1 MQRRSFLKRAAAGVA
16 AGAVAAPAIAQ
27 SQPSVQWRLAA
38 SWPTSLDTLF
48 GGPELMARRVA
59 EITDG
64 KFQIRV
70 FAAGEIGP
78 ALQVLDAVQAATAGL
93 PHNRTAYYFGK
104 HPAPPPPA
112 PGRPRTDQRQDKA
125 PGQT

>member
-38 SWPTSLDTLF
+38 SWPKSLDTLYA
-48 GGPELMARRVA
+48 GPELMARRLA
-59 EITDG
+59 EITHG

-70 FAAGEIGP
+70 FAPGEIVP
-78 ALQVLDAVQAATAGL
+78 ALQVLDAGGAGTVEL
-93 PHNRTAYYFGK
+93 GHTPPHYYFGSD
-104 HPAPPPPA
+104 PAFALGA
-112 PGRPRTDQRQDKA
+112 PM
-125 PGQT
+125 